1 MAKAVTEEEMVGA
14 VAKRAEEVMARRMA
28 VANEMAVV
36 MRGDQMVVA
45 NGVVVVVVVVMR
57 GSRMAEAG
65 GANGE
70 RGMMIEGAPTEPNA
84 KDGALWS
91 RDG

>member
-14 VAKRAEEVMARRMA
+14 LAKRAEEVMARRMA

-45 NGVVVVVVVVMR
+45 NGVVVVVMR